1 MLPYTHSYWPAFTKY
16 VSCHMPVSPPRPYP
30 TSLLNAFQ
38 AGRCGWSAARG
49 DTSAVVEGVVLGT
62 VIGEALFNALRRLA
76 QQDASA
82 RLYGRGPAAGGEGA
96 PDGR

>member
-1 MLPYTHSYWPAFTKY
+1 M
-16 VSCHMPVSPPRPYP
+16 
-30 TSLLNAFQ
+30 
-38 AGRCGWSAARG
+38 
-49 DTSAVVEGVVLGT
+49 LGT